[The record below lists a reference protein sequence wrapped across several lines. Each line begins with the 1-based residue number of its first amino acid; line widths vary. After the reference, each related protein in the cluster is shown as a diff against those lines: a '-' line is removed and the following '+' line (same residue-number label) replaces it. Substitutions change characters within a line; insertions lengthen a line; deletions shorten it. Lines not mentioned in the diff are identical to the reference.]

1 MIPTVGRLGEL
12 AGMSS
17 EESEPGM
24 RAIAGPTWRNE
35 VTGRAVFAEWTNR
48 AITRMERVRSP
59 ILVGIADRDSVAPVR
74 RTRAAAWRAKGRVE
88 VRDYPCMHFDI
99 YVGEWRERSIA
110 DQLHFL
116 RRHLEADAAK
126 GTGRLA
132 PEGGCGDSRLTRPST
147 LTPVI
152 SDVSE
157 QEFQAKVI
165 ERSKQV
171 PVVVDFWA
179 EWCGPCRTLGP
190 AIEDA
195 VRKRNGEIELA
206 KVDTDRNPGIAME
219 YQIASI
225 PAVKAFKDGKVVSEF
240 IGAIP
245 PPGSRRSSTRS
256 SRRRPTGSLSPATR
270 TTSARRSS
278 STREMP
284 PRIGLGRILLARGET
299 DDALETL
306 GPSPTTSSPTGW
318 PPARSSR
325 RRVTEPSPDELQ
337 QAFAAW
343 DEGNSG
349 EALEHLQTALASE
362 QDSGRKDQLRRVMV
376 AIFTELGADHPLA
389 REHRRRLA
397 AALN

>member
-1 MIPTVGRLGEL
+1 M
-12 AGMSS
+12 
-17 EESEPGM
+17 
-24 RAIAGPTWRNE
+24 
-35 VTGRAVFAEWTNR
+35 
-48 AITRMERVRSP
+48 
-59 ILVGIADRDSVAPVR
+59 
-74 RTRAAAWRAKGRVE
+74 
-88 VRDYPCMHFDI
+88 
-99 YVGEWRERSIA
+99 
-110 DQLHFL
+110 
-116 RRHLEADAAK
+116 
-126 GTGRLA
+126 
-132 PEGGCGDSRLTRPST
+132 
-147 LTPVI
+147 I

-219 YQIASI
+219 YEIASI

-245 PPGSRRSSTRS
+245 PARIEAFLNEIVPSEADRLAESGDEDDLRKALELDSRN
-256 SRRRPTGSLSPATR
+256 A
-270 TTSARRSS
+270 SAAV
-278 STREMP
+278 
-284 PRIGLGRILLARGET
+284 GLGRILLARGET

-306 GPSPTTSSPTGW
+306 KPFPHDFVADGLAARAELSPSGNG
-318 PPARSSR
+318 AG
-325 RRVTEPSPDELQ
+325 PDELQ